1 MAPRYQKDDMVD
13 VSAMA
18 MAYIRGHHAPGL
30 YLVEALRFPGLA
42 FRTVCILVG

>member
-18 MAYIRGHHAPGL
+18 YIRGHHASGL
-30 YLVEALRFPGLA
+30 YLVESLRFPGLA